1 MLCIGCHLSASGGY
15 EAMINQALE
24 INANTFAFFTRNP
37 RGGNAKKINPAD
49 VKKFMEIYKR
59 ENFGKLVAHAPYTM
73 NACASDQKIRDFAVF
88 AMKDDLERMEY
99 TPNNYYNFHP
109 GSHVKQGVETGIKLI
124 SEQLNNVLKPEQS
137 TIVLLET
144 MAGKGSEVG
153 RNFEE
158 IQEIIK
164 RVNIKSKLGVCLD
177 TCHVW
182 DGGYD
187 IAGNL
192 ENVLE
197 EFDRIIGLDR
207 LKAVHLNDSLNPMNS
222 HKDRHAKIGEGT
234 IGLDA
239 LIRVINH
246 PALKK
251 LPFILETP
259 NDMEGYKREIKILRE
274 NYSE

>member
-1 MLCIGCHLSASGGY
+1 MLYIGCHLSASEGY
-15 EAMINQALE
+15 EAMINQALS
-24 INANTFAFFTRNP
+24 IDANTFAFFTRNP
-37 RGGNAKKINPAD
+37 RGGNAKRISPAD
-49 VKKFMEIYKR
+49 VNKFLEIYKHK
-59 ENFGKLVAHAPYTM
+59 NFGKLVAHAPYTM
-73 NACASDQKIRDFAVF
+73 NACSADQKIRDFAVF
-88 AMKDDLERMEY
+88 AMKDDIKRMEY

-109 GSHVKQGVETGIKLI
+109 GSHVKQGAEVGIKLI
-124 SEQLNNVLKPEQS
+124 SEQLNTVLTPEQ
-137 TIVLLET
+137 TTTVLLET

-164 RVNIKSKLGVCLD
+164 RTELKEKLGVCLD

-197 EFDRIIGLDR
+197 SFDKIIGLEK
-207 LKAVHLNDSLNPMNS
+207 LKAVHLNDSLNPMGS
-222 HKDRHAKIGEGT
+222 HKDRHARIGEGT

-239 LIRVINH
+239 LIKVINH
-246 PALKK
+246 PALKN

-259 NDMEGYKREIKILRE
+259 NDMEGYKREIALLRK
-274 NYSE
+274 NYSD

>member
-1 MLCIGCHLSASGGY
+1 MLYIGCHLSASEGY
-15 EAMINQALE
+15 EAMINQALS
-24 INANTFAFFTRNP
+24 IDANTFAFFTRNP
-37 RGGNAKKINPAD
+37 RGGNAKRINPAD
-49 VKKFMEIYKR
+49 VNKFLEIYKQK
-59 ENFGKLVAHAPYTM
+59 NFGKLVAHAPYTM
-73 NACASDQKIRDFAVF
+73 NACSADQKIRDFAVF
-88 AMKDDLERMEY
+88 AMKDDIKRMEY

-109 GSHVKQGVETGIKLI
+109 GSHVKQGAEVGIKLI
-124 SEQLNNVLKPEQS
+124 SEQLNTVLTPEQ
-137 TIVLLET
+137 TTTVLLET

-158 IQEIIK
+158 IQEIINRTELK
-164 RVNIKSKLGVCLD
+164 EKLGVCLD

-197 EFDRIIGLDR
+197 SFDKIIGLEK
-207 LKAVHLNDSLNPMNS
+207 LKAVHLNDSLNPMGS
-222 HKDRHAKIGEGT
+222 HKDRHARIGEGT

-246 PALKK
+246 PALKN

-259 NDMEGYKREIKILRE
+259 NDMEGYKREIALLRK
-274 NYSE
+274 NYSD